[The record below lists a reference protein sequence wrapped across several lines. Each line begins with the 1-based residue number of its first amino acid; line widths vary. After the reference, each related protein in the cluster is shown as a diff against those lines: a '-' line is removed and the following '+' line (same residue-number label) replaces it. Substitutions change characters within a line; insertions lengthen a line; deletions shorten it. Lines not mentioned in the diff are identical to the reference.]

1 MSRKHPRNSLAAQGL
16 GLPPIRGAAEQA
28 ALNAQPSTL
37 NAAAAK
43 GNRLPPGLE
52 RIIRPEAQQRW
63 LLPQV
68 ATYTPSYVEMILRG
82 AMAGNHLQQWEL
94 FQLMED
100 TWPRLTKNLNQLK
113 RAVIQLEWDLEAWA
127 EEDAPPS
134 DTAVERKKLVS
145 SAIWGMNPPADGDGS
160 AFEDTIYDILDAYAK
175 GLSVVEV
182 GWEIRDA
189 GALGQIAAPQSTWWV
204 HPQNYAW
211 SQDNQL
217 GLVIPNSQNLEPFP
231 EDKVLI
237 ARCKARTGP
246 VAGQALLRA
255 LAVWW
260 SFSNFNQS
268 WLMSFAQIFGLPIR
282 WANYDPNQPGLL
294 EKVAE
299 MLENM
304 GSAAWGAF
312 PTGTTLDM
320 KEPMKTGTDN
330 PQITIMDRADK
341 NCDLLILGQSG
352 TTEISGPGKT
362 GGSNAANKVLEG
374 VEWGFVKA
382 AADFAAGVVNRQ
394 WIPSILRL
402 NYNGDG
408 TEAPWFCPHPQ
419 EIEDSKANAERDG
432 VLLGAGVEMPK
443 KWFYGRHN
451 IPLPQKGEE
460 VIGKPAAMPPDPST
474 INHQPSTDLQAR
486 RHGAAHEVQ
495 ERLLDNVLEE
505 LTGVQPRWLGDVR
518 PFFHEL
524 MAAAQFKEITDA
536 EFVAVLERAQKRMP
550 ELFGRIKHQ
559 ELEEV
564 FYNALSTSVV
574 NGAARGFMER
584 RLVNRKSKIVN
595 ATGGAK

>member
-1 MSRKHPRNSLAAQGL
+1 VNSSRSIPKTSLAAQGFA
-16 GLPPIRGAAEQA
+16 LPPARGSAQTSEVTPQA
-28 ALNAQPSTL
+28 PLT
-37 NAAAAK
+37 AAK
-43 GNRLPPGLE
+43 GTRLPPGLE
-52 RIIRPEAQQRW
+52 RIIRPDAQQRW
-63 LLPQV
+63 LLPQA

-82 AMAGNHLQQWEL
+82 AMAGNHVQQWEL

-217 GLVIPNSQNLEPFP
+217 GLVIPNSKNLEPFP

-246 VAGQALLRA
+246 VSGQALLRA
-255 LAVWW
+255 LAFWW
-260 SFSNFNQS
+260 SVANFNQS
-268 WLMSFAQIFGLPIR
+268 WLMNFAQIFGLPIR

-294 EKVAE
+294 EKVSD

-312 PTGTTLDM
+312 PTGTTLEL

-330 PQITIMDRADK
+330 PQITLIDRADK

-362 GGSNAANKVLEG
+362 GGSNAANEVLEG
-374 VEWGFVKA
+374 VEWKFVKA
-382 AADFAAGVVNRQ
+382 AAEFAAGVINRQ

-402 NYNGDG
+402 NYNGDA
-408 TEAPWFCPHPQ
+408 TEAPWFCPHP
-419 EIEDSKANAERDG
+419 EEKEDSKANAERDEI
-432 VLLGAGVEMPK
+432 LLGAGVEMPK

-451 IPLPQKGEE
+451 IPLPQPDEE
-460 VIGKPAAMPPDPST
+460 VIGKPPEAPTVPPPGKDPAA
-474 INHQPSTDLQAR
+474 DLQAR
-486 RHGAAHEVQ
+486 RHGAAHDAQ
-495 ERLLDNVLEE
+495 AKLLDNILEN
-505 LTGVQPRWLGDVR
+505 LTGVQPRWLGDVK

-524 MAAAQFKEITDA
+524 MAAAEFKEITDA

-584 RLVNRKSKIVN
+584 RAAKRKAV
-595 ATGGAK
+595 AK